1 MNINDIRSKTD
12 KELFGMIN
20 KLKAE
25 LLALRFQV
33 ATGQLDTPHEI
44 KNVKKDIARVYTV
57 IAENN
62 SGIIVEPKKENIKSK
77 KATTKPEP
85 KVEVKKATVKTTA
98 KKTTAKKTIT
108 KPAVKKPT
116 TKKAATKPAVKK
128 TTAKKTTAKK
138 APAKKAK
145 GASK

>member
-25 LLALRFQV
+25 LLALRFQI

-57 IAENN
+57 IAEHN
-62 SGIIVEPKKENIKSK
+62 SGIIIEPKKGNIKTK
-77 KATTKPEP
+77 KPADKSEPKVEAKKTAVESAPKVETKTVAKPEP
-85 KVEVKKATVKTTA
+85 KAEA
-98 KKTTAKKTIT
+98 KPVT
-108 KPAVKKPT
+108 
-116 TKKAATKPAVKK
+116 
-128 TTAKKTTAKK
+128 KK
-138 APAKKAK
+138 APANKAK